1 MGSNLDG
8 DCLAMMEEVELINN
22 DISCSDMCRL
32 SDSKLVNMGSLISSM
47 YRSVADNIS
56 IPQNIGG
63 NYTRFCHVG
72 DSGIG
77 CNDTSLFGDIT
88 NSFRVESDYSVDET
102 TNRAFRLYDIHVL
115 SHLKRFYICL
125 V

>member
-1 MGSNLDG
+1 
-8 DCLAMMEEVELINN
+8 
-22 DISCSDMCRL
+22 MCRL
-32 SDSKLVNMGSLISSM
+32 SDSKLVSMGSLILSM

-72 DSGIG
+72 DSGVG
-77 CNDTSLFGDIT
+77 CSDTSLFGDIT
-88 NSFRVESDYSVDET
+88 NSFRLESDCSVDET
-102 TNRAFRLYDIHVL
+102 TNRLFRLCNMHVL